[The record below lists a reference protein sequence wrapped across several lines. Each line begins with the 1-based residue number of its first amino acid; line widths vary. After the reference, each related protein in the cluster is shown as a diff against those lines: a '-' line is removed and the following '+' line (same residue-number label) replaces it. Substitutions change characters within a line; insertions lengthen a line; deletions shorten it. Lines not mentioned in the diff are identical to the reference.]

1 MCAKEYTA
9 FRITDKMSYSIQQLE
24 MRLHALTDRIGK
36 LEHENQVLK
45 QRVEELE
52 KQKQPAEA

>member
-1 MCAKEYTA
+1 
-9 FRITDKMSYSIQQLE
+9 MSYSIQQLE

-45 QRVEELE
+45 RRVAELE
-52 KQKQPAEA
+52 KQQQPLDCRGVNAY